1 MESNAGRP
9 ELRALGE
16 LEAAIGH
23 IAEELAAWRR
33 RALKAET
40 QRAELGVGHD
50 VVGARERILELEQV
64 NADLQERLSAAR
76 ERVEHLHARLRFLEQ
91 QVGVEGQPR

>member
-1 MESNAGRP
+1 MESNAARP

-23 IAEELAAWRR
+23 IAEELAGWRR

-50 VVGARERILELEQV
+50 AVGARERILELEQV
-64 NADLQERLSAAR
+64 NADLEERLAGAR
-76 ERVEHLHARLRFLEQ
+76 DRVEHLHARLQFLEE
-91 QVGVEGQPR
+91 QVGAEGPPR